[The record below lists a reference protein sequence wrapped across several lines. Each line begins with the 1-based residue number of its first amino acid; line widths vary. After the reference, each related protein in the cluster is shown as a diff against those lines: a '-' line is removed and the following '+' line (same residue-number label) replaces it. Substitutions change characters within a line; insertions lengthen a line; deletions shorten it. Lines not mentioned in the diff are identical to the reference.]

1 MFVTGEILARTIE
14 NSPEIIKGLK
24 DGVFEIFGGVI
35 RVAKGNEGAGQIIAH
50 LKFPEGA
57 DAIKDSI
64 SNLQNVLIQQTG
76 QINQSIGGLQSSINV
91 LQSLQSANLVL
102 SGLNLAVSAAGFA
115 IVCQK
120 LNTISNTLNQH
131 TSKLSQ
137 LVNLALKTQQRDEVL
152 DTATFNSL
160 LKRVMQLSAI
170 GDASSIKG
178 LILPIMHQYEFTKL
192 TLSCAGQHQ
201 QSINII
207 SELSQVELLQKR
219 LTYLG
224 FALAYA
230 HHNAGESD
238 NALQAINE
246 LEHDLEIFSQNLVNL
261 VSQESILKSLNQTQF
276 LKVKEIASIKKQTVP
291 ALEYQRSVLQLVVVR
306 PELKQIFAEHCHE
319 ILLLSA

>member
-1 MFVTGEILARTIE
+1 MFVNGEILARTIE
-14 NSPEIIKGLK
+14 NSPEIINGIL
-24 DGVFEIFGGVI
+24 DGVLVIFGGVI
-35 RVAKGNEGAGQIIAH
+35 RVAKGNEGAGQIVAH

-57 DAIKDSI
+57 DTIKESI
-64 SNLQNVLIQQTG
+64 SSLQNVLIQQTS

-91 LQSLQSANLVL
+91 LQGLQSANLVL
-102 SGLNLAVSAAGFA
+102 SGLNLAVSAAGFV

-120 LNTISNTLNQH
+120 LNAISNTLNQH

-137 LVNLALKTQQRDEVL
+137 LVNLALKAHQRDEFL

-170 GDASSIKG
+170 RDASSIKG
-178 LILPIMHQYEFTKL
+178 LILPILHQYEYTKL
-192 TLSCAGQHQ
+192 MLSSAGQSNQ
-201 QSINII
+201 LIDVTSDLNEI
-207 SELSQVELLQKR
+207 ELLQKR

-230 HHNAGESD
+230 HHNAGEVD
-238 NALQAINE
+238 NALGAINE

-261 VSQESILKSLNQTQF
+261 VSQESILKSLNQAQF
-276 LKVKEIASIKKQTVP
+276 LKVKEIVSLKKQTVP
-291 ALEYQRSVLQLVVVR
+291 ALEYQRSVLQLVAVR